1 MNRPA
6 PTRTAACTF
15 PRTTYQTP
23 RCRPSNCGWS
33 AGKHHARRA
42 GSQETRQP
50 ASLLRL
56 CRRQF
61 SDVLALRI
69 AGAAEKFTKATATL
83 RHGRTA
89 LLALLVGQHGLFFGR
104 RRRRFVFQFVRQRFG
119 IATFRI
125 AGAGQE
131 WSAAAVADQH
141 RRTALLTFYVGH
153 DGRRLFDDCDLTRGV
168 T

>member
-15 PRTTYQTP
+15 PRTTYQTL

-33 AGKHHARRA
+33 AGKHHARHA

-56 CRRQF
+56 RRRQF
-61 SDVLALRI
+61 FDVLALRV
-69 AGAAEKFTKATATL
+69 AGAAEKFTKATTTHH
-83 RHGRTA
+83 HG
-89 LLALLVGQHGLFFGR
+89 
-104 RRRRFVFQFVRQRFG
+104 
-119 IATFRI
+119 
-125 AGAGQE
+125 
-131 WSAAAVADQH
+131 
-141 RRTALLTFYVGH
+141 RTALLTFYVGH